1 MKKTLLAISIP
12 AVLLSSGVNAIEL
25 YNDEV
30 NSFAIGGHVSA
41 GIKGSELGDTEVYS
55 ESPRINFEAKRDLG
69 NGIVVDAKAEWGI
82 NFLEGGDETFTT
94 RLGYIGVTHDTY
106 GRVVVGTQW
115 APYYDV
121 AGVTDLPI
129 AFANDFLYTA
139 DANDI
144 GNARADKMV
153 SYRNGFDFGDAGA
166 INLGLGWQGAH
177 DETPAIR
184 YEDRMQ
190 ASLSYSLLGAAL
202 GYAYNTGDTTIS
214 GRDETSSTQAV
225 SLKYGRYGSGLYAG
239 AVFAQNE
246 YVAGF
251 DKTNNYE
258 VLAAYALENGLNMSI
273 NYETS
278 IDESAG
284 TTNGET
290 LYSHS
295 AVQVEYN
302 FLTSVVGYV
311 GYQIDLGNDVAEAE
325 DNIWKLGVRF
335 YL

>member
-1 MKKTLLAISIP
+1 MCLRFLA
-12 AVLLSSGVNAIEL
+12 
-25 YNDEV
+25 
-30 NSFAIGGHVSA
+30 
-41 GIKGSELGDTEVYS
+41 
-55 ESPRINFEAKRDLG
+55 RNFRS
-69 NGIVVDAKAEWGI
+69 
-82 NFLEGGDETFTT
+82 NFIF
-94 RLGYIGVTHDTY
+94 
-106 GRVVVGTQW
+106 
-115 APYYDV
+115 
-121 AGVTDLPI
+121 
-129 AFANDFLYTA
+129 
-139 DANDI
+139 
-144 GNARADKMV
+144 
-153 SYRNGFDFGDAGA
+153 
-166 INLGLGWQGAH
+166 
-177 DETPAIR
+177 
-184 YEDRMQ
+184 
-190 ASLSYSLLGAAL
+190 
-202 GYAYNTGDTTIS
+202 
-214 GRDETSSTQAV
+214 
-225 SLKYGRYGSGLYAG
+225 
-239 AVFAQNE
+239 VFAQNE